1 MDPEIWDAL
10 PKAVEW
16 IFPLTS
22 VISRARIN
30 CELDM
35 QMKQV
40 AIKVAWRPVGR
51 SDAKGMKAFDLEG
64 WEEDFEYHTLQKKGG
79 GNQDQLIVL
88 HLHDVW
94 ISQNCILKETL
105 A

>member
-64 WEEDFEYHTLQKKGG
+64 WEEDFEYHTLQKKGEE
-79 GNQDQLIVL
+79 IR
-88 HLHDVW
+88 
-94 ISQNCILKETL
+94 ISWLSSICTTFEFHKTVF
-105 A
+105 